1 MTFDER
7 LRRLLGE
14 ALAREP
20 VADADA
26 LVAELSARVEA
37 AKKQPPR
44 RGRRGR
50 RGPGPGVLIVVAA
63 LIAGAVIGLLL
74 GGDEPATPGDI
85 SNRQVVAY
93 ACPGGDEV
101 ATLHQGDRV
110 QVVGRL
116 DGWLA
121 IRAVDGG
128 QIVFVEQGAVVLEG
142 DAAGLPEVGCPQD
155 EPTLTVSTTS
165 LATTTTTAAPTTE
178 TTTPITS
185 TSMAAATTNPAAT
198 TSTTTPDVTAPVV
211 EKEAVTPGVIWEQD
225 SESLACPAANPRQ
238 ATITAVVTDDR
249 GPVVATASWTLPGG
263 LPVVITMTRSGDT
276 HSATFGSFPAG
287 TVPEDPPTTA
297 VTVII
302 TADDGAGNRTT
313 AEVEVVV
320 TSLATCFG

>member
-14 ALAREP
+14 ALAPEP

-44 RGRRGR
+44 RDRRNR
-50 RGPGPGVLIVVAA
+50 RGPGPWALIVVAA

-74 GGDEPATPGDI
+74 GGGDSTTPGDI

-121 IRAVDGG
+121 ILAVDGG
-128 QIVFVEQGAVVLEG
+128 QIVFVEQAAVALEG
-142 DAAGLPEVGCPQD
+142 DAAELPEVGCPQD
-155 EPTLTVSTTS
+155 EPTLTVSTTNP
-165 LATTTTTAAPTTE
+165 ATTTSTAAPTTE

-185 TSMAAATTNPAAT
+185 TSMAAATTNPATT